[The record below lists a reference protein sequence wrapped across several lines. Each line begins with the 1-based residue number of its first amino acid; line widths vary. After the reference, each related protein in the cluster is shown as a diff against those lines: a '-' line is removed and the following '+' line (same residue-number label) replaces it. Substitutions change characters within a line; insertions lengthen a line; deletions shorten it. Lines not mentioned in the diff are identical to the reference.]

1 MDRAQA
7 GHEGSEAAQD
17 DVAAIF
23 LRIREEVRRSQ
34 TRIAR
39 PGPGGDAPS
48 PRQLR
53 AEAERLWALSAER
66 SVSRR
71 PGLRGLANHPV
82 KLILN
87 RLLRWHLEPLVAE
100 QRDFNAAV
108 LGLVDDLE
116 QRVSRGS
123 TAADGEAVDRPSAS

>member
-1 MDRAQA
+1 MDEAQA
-7 GHEGSEAAQD
+7 GHDGSEAVQD

-23 LRIREEVRRSQ
+23 LQIREEVRRSQ

-39 PGPGGDAPS
+39 PGPAGDAPS

-53 AEAERLWALSAER
+53 DEAERLWGLSAER
-66 SVSRR
+66 RVSRR
-71 PGLRGLANHPV
+71 PGVRGLVSHPV
-82 KLILN
+82 KLVLN

-116 QRVSRGS
+116 QRVPKGS
-123 TAADGEAVDRPSAS
+123 TSAAGEAADRPSAS

>member
-1 MDRAQA
+1 VDRAQL
-7 GHEGSEAAQD
+7 GHDGSEAAED

-23 LRIREEVRRSQ
+23 RQIREEVRRSQ
-34 TRIAR
+34 TRIGR
-39 PGPGGDAPS
+39 PGPAGEAPS
-48 PRQLR
+48 SRQLR

-66 SVSRR
+66 RLSRR
-71 PGLRGLANHPV
+71 PGLRGLAIHPV
-82 KLILN
+82 KLVLN

-116 QRVSRGS
+116 QRVPRGQ
-123 TAADGEAVDRPSAS
+123 AQADAEAVDRPSAS